1 MRSGRCS
8 VLRVRKLWWKPST
21 PISSVASSVLPCVR
35 LDACASAPVQELGIA
50 LDVVDEIEH
59 LLRRVRNTRA
69 ALHCRQKMRLPPPAG
84 VFFCGD
90 SRIIALPMT
99 KKQQSGESSI
109 AQNKK
114 ARFDYFI
121 EERIEAGLAL
131 QGWEVKSMRAGKAQ
145 LTDSFV
151 IFREGEAWL
160 LGSHVSPLNTVST
173 HVIAE
178 PKRTRKLLHESPRDR
193 SFDRP
198 RRAQGLYADR
208 ARAVL
213 EQEHVKVAVG
223 LAKGKKQHD
232 KRDTEKDRD
241 WQRDK
246 SRALKAR

>member
-1 MRSGRCS
+1 
-8 VLRVRKLWWKPST
+8 
-21 PISSVASSVLPCVR
+21 
-35 LDACASAPVQELGIA
+35 
-50 LDVVDEIEH
+50 
-59 LLRRVRNTRA
+59 
-69 ALHCRQKMRLPPPAG
+69 
-84 VFFCGD
+84 
-90 SRIIALPMT
+90 MT
-99 KKQQSGESSI
+99 KKKESGPASI

-121 EERIEAGLAL
+121 EERVEAGLAL

-151 IFREGEAWL
+151 IFRDGEAYL

-178 PKRTRKLLHESPRDR
+178 PKRTRKLLMHRREIDR
-193 SFDRP
+193 LI
-198 RRAQGLYADR
+198 GLVERKGYTLIA
-208 ARAVL
+208 L
-213 EQEHVKVAVG
+213 ELYWSKNKVKVKVG

-246 SRALKAR
+246 SRALRAR

>member
-1 MRSGRCS
+1 
-8 VLRVRKLWWKPST
+8 
-21 PISSVASSVLPCVR
+21 
-35 LDACASAPVQELGIA
+35 
-50 LDVVDEIEH
+50 
-59 LLRRVRNTRA
+59 
-69 ALHCRQKMRLPPPAG
+69 
-84 VFFCGD
+84 
-90 SRIIALPMT
+90 MT
-99 KKQQSGESSI
+99 KKKESGPASI

-151 IFREGEAWL
+151 IFRDGEAYL
-160 LGSHVSPLNTVST
+160 LGSHVTPLNTVST

-178 PKRTRKLLHESPRDR
+178 PKRTRKLLMNRREIDR
-193 SFDRP
+193 LI
-198 RRAQGLYADR
+198 GLVERKGYTLIA
-208 ARAVL
+208 L
-213 EQEHVKVAVG
+213 ELYWSKNKVKVKVG

-246 SRALKAR
+246 SRALRAR